1 MVRAGRQ
8 GFTAAAGGVGQVIP
22 VSRFRHQVRWRERE
36 QWRQKDGR
44 VSGVQRLDVGASR
57 RLHGLLGQ
65 ADPGS
70 GGSRVA
76 GRAVP

>member
-1 MVRAGRQ
+1 M
-8 GFTAAAGGVGQVIP
+8 IP

-70 GGSRVA
+70 GGRLGGRSGSRVA